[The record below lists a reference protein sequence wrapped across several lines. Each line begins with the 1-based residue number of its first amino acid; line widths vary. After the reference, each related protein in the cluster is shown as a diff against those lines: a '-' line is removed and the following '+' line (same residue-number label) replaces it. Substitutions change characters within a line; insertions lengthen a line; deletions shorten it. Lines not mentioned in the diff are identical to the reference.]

1 MPGKRERDGGPNDG
15 DDGRP
20 DLAEQRDTPMVYQPA
35 EDSDLL
41 ARTARSQAT
50 PGARALDVGTGSG
63 YVAEVLDE
71 AGVDVVAADLNPEA
85 CREAADRG
93 VPVVR
98 ADLLDPFQDGA
109 FDIVTFNPP
118 YLPTEPDKEW
128 DDWMEHALSG
138 GEDGRRL
145 VDPFLDEVE
154 RVLAPGGRVFLLIS
168 SLTGIG
174 DVQRYAHERGLAGE
188 ILADEAHPYE
198 RLVVIRFERQGDQ
211 RSGVSEA

>member
-1 MPGKRERDGGPNDG
+1 MPGKRDGTDGRGASDSGGDEDGG
-15 DDGRP
+15 RP
-20 DLAEQRDTPMVYQPA
+20 SLADQRDTPMVYQPA

-41 ARTARSQAT
+41 ARTARSAAS
-50 PGARALDVGTGSG
+50 PGERALDVGTGSG
-63 YVAEVLDE
+63 YVAEVLAE

-85 CREAADRG
+85 CREATERG

-98 ADLLDPFQDGA
+98 ADLLDPFADDA
-109 FDIVTFNPP
+109 FDLITFNPP
-118 YLPTEPDKEW
+118 YLPTDPDEEW

-154 RVLAPGGRVFLLIS
+154 RVLALDGRVLLLIS

-174 DVQRYAHERGLAGE
+174 GVQRYAHQRGLAGK
-188 ILADEAHPYE
+188 IVADEAHPYE
-198 RLVVIRFERQGDQ
+198 RLVVIRFETRDD
-211 RSGVSEA
+211 R